1 MKIHKLKEKVLV
13 VLASYPETRNSDIA
27 LTIAIWR
34 RYYPQAIVTSASGV
48 EGVRLKDL
56 YDLPREDNVKRVR
69 AQIQNVEHRYL
80 PTSWEVAKQ
89 RKINEDRWR
98 EAMGYPPL
106 DKGVQ
111 PMGL

>member
-1 MKIHKLKEKVLV
+1 MRIKNLKAKVLA
-13 VLASYPETRNSDIA
+13 VLESNPETRNSDIA
-27 LTIAIWR
+27 LTIELWR
-34 RYYPQAIVTSASGV
+34 RYYPNTILIGTSGV

-69 AQIQNVEHRYL
+69 AQIQNVEHLYL

-89 RKINEDRWR
+89 RKINEDRLR
-98 EAMGYPPL
+98 EAMGYPPR

-111 PMGL
+111 PMPL